1 MTNDAS
7 ASTPAARI
15 PARPTTYN
23 GVKMRSRLEAA
34 YAQQFDA
41 FGWAWEYEPECF
53 GSGCG
58 QYLPDFRLTLNPE
71 APTAHTYVEV
81 KPFIDMPTFSREIN
95 RMEHYWCTIKA
106 SEPDAA
112 AMLLVSGSS
121 DGLAVYWMG
130 LIDGWDRPRPVAPM
144 LYESDGYSICS
155 RLNARSFGAM
165 PLGVPQPVNAL
176 YAEVFVGP
184 VWYPEDAFGLRVKGC

>member
-1 MTNDAS
+1 MSADATT
-7 ASTPAARI
+7 STPAARI

-53 GSGCG
+53 GSGHG

-81 KPFIDMPTFSREIN
+81 KPYIDMPTFGREVD
-95 RMEHYWCTIKA
+95 RMDHYWRTIKA

-112 AMLLVSGSS
+112 AMLLVFSS
-121 DGLAVYWMG
+121 WLNAGIFWMG
-130 LIDGWDRPRPVAPM
+130 LIDDWERPHPVAPM
-144 LYESDGYSICS
+144 LYDGGTYGICS
-155 RLNARSFGAM
+155 EINARSFGAR
-165 PLGVPQPVNAL
+165 PLGVPAPVDAL
-176 YAEVFVGP
+176 YAELFLGP
-184 VWYPEDAFGLRVKGC
+184 ALYPEDLFGLRTKGC